1 MENKKEDF
9 QRGIYKLATLLL
21 VAFISQSAFAQN
33 KPLQGALLTLIMKHY
48 RC

>member
-21 VAFISQSAFAQN
+21 VAFISQSGNHSIFRLDTHV
-33 KPLQGALLTLIMKHY
+33 P
-48 RC
+48 

>member
-21 VAFISQSAFAQN
+21 VAFISQVS
-33 KPLQGALLTLIMKHY
+33 I
-48 RC
+48 R